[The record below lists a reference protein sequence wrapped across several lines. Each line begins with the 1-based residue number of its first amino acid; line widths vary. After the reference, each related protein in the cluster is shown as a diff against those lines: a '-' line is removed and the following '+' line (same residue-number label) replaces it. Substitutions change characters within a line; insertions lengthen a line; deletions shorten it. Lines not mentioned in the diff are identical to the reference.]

1 MTKWASKPI
10 NTIRGKKVLSSL
22 LLLLIFL
29 FFISSKQTLLLS
41 DAFTG
46 DELVSFS
53 SGKGFSVAYTHSV
66 ERTEVIE
73 NYSFEKGGFT
83 LTDTWF
89 HSYGAGLPAT
99 TEYDF
104 EITPEGFH
112 IYNINKY
119 FEEVIYRT
127 GKRRA
132 NHRLLIG
139 KKEYLFAEF
148 SRPGQ
153 AVLFR
158 MEKEPRW
165 KLLLG
170 GVH

>member
-1 MTKWASKPI
+1 M
-10 NTIRGKKVLSSL
+10 
-22 LLLLIFL
+22 
-29 FFISSKQTLLLS
+29 
-41 DAFTG
+41 
-46 DELVSFS
+46 
-53 SGKGFSVAYTHSV
+53 AYTHSV
-66 ERTEVIE
+66 ELTEVIE
-73 NYSFEKGGFT
+73 NYRLNGDALI

-112 IYNINKY
+112 IYNINQSFK
-119 FEEVIYRT
+119 EVIYRT
-127 GKRRA
+127 GKHRA
-132 NHRLLIG
+132 RHRLLIG
-139 KKEYLFAEF
+139 KREILFTQF
-148 SRPGQ
+148 SQPGE

-158 MEKEPRW
+158 SEKYPRW